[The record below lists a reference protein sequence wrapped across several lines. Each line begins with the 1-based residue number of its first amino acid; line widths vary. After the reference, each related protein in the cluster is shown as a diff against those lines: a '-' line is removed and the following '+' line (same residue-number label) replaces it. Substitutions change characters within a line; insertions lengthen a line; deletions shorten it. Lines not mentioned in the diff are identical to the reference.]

1 MVYEQGAKMLYWQVI
16 LISKWLQFVGLVTLE
31 LVTSQHGQ
39 GQMSL
44 CFQHAVARA
53 QSQKGN

>member
-1 MVYEQGAKMLYWQVI
+1 MAYEQGAKMLYWQVI

-31 LVTSQHGQ
+31 LVSQHGQ